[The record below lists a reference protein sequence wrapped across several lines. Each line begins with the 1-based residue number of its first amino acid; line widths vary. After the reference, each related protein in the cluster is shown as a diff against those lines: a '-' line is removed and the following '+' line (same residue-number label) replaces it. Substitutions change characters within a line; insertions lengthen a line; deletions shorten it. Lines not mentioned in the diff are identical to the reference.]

1 MMKKTKTKVMTM
13 LKKLW
18 HMSNLCETDRLLID
32 IGLDSL
38 DMVTLF
44 LEIEEHFHI
53 TLGETDIDMMSLKT
67 VADVI
72 HLVAKYTEAPH
83 EKKN

>member
-1 MMKKTKTKVMTM
+1 MKKTETKVMAM

-18 HMSNLCETDRLLID
+18 HMPHLCETDRLLID
-32 IGLDSL
+32 LGLDSL

-44 LEIEEHFHI
+44 LELEDHFHI
-53 TLGETDIDMMSLKT
+53 TLGETDIDMMRLKT

-83 EKKN
+83 EKEN